1 MTKGTNKHI
10 YKLLKKLKKAVNKQK
25 IKLEEQLTKI
35 ENLMAASEFVHV
47 ELQNLFKEIKEAIDS
62 PMIEKNSVDFLEP
75 YLTLV
80 EQQNVV

>member
-10 YKLLKKLKKAVNKQK
+10 YKLLKKLKKAVNRQK

>member
-1 MTKGTNKHI
+1 M
-10 YKLLKKLKKAVNKQK
+10 LKKLKKAVNKQK
-25 IKLEEQLTKI
+25 IKLEEQFTKI
-35 ENLMAASEFVHV
+35 ENLMSASEFVHV

>member
-1 MTKGTNKHI
+1 
-10 YKLLKKLKKAVNKQK
+10 LKKIKKEVNKQK